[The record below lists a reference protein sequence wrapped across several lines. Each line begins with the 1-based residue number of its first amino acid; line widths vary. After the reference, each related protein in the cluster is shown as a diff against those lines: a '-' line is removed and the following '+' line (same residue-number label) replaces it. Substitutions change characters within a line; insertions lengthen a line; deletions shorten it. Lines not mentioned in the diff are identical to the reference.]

1 MRRSIYFLIL
11 SIISIL
17 SCFADTTITLYT
29 KCGQSIQAYI
39 RDELNASTITNLNS
53 YYTTVFSEATCI
65 GGSTQ
70 RYNSHSY
77 TWYLSDG
84 GNTNYWINDSTYD
97 SMGNSI
103 GPNIEKYWTNDYYVP
118 ASSSDATK
126 IHYYNSDHS
135 AIIST
140 TVSGMYESKWGQGPL
155 MRHAPGYGPYEHMNE
170 RHYYKPVYV
179 HGLLLCSNG
188 TGTIGVNVSANY
200 GPLSSS
206 VPNIAVTYE
215 WAIEDSK
222 EGDAIEEG
230 YAVFNSQ
237 SGYNANIKFTRPGSY
252 DMTLRCYSQNHTL
265 VADYSFQA
273 YVI

>member
-1 MRRSIYFLIL
+1 MRRSLHFLIL
-11 SIISIL
+11 SIISIS
-17 SCFADTTITLYT
+17 SCFADTEITIYT
-29 KCGQSIQAYI
+29 KCGQSVQAFI
-39 RDELNASTITNLNS
+39 LNELDANTIANLN
-53 YYTTVFSEATCI
+53 YYFITSFPNATYL
-65 GGSTQ
+65 STAT
-70 RYNSHSY
+70 RTYNCHSY
-77 TWYLSDG
+77 AWYLSNG
-84 GNTNYWINDSTYD
+84 GTTTCWINDSIYD
-97 SMGNSI
+97 IYGHGI
-103 GPNIEKYWTNDYYVP
+103 APNIEKFWTYDYYVP

-135 AIIST
+135 AVVSK

-237 SGYNANIKFTRPGSY
+237 SGYNANIKFTRTGIY

>member
-1 MRRSIYFLIL
+1 MRRSLHFLIL
-11 SIISIL
+11 SIISIS
-17 SCFADTTITLYT
+17 SCFADTETTIYT
-29 KCGQSIQAYI
+29 KCGQSIQAFI
-39 RDELNASTITNLNS
+39 LDELDATTIANINNYYPTYFPNATYLST
-53 YYTTVFSEATCI
+53 ATR
-65 GGSTQ
+65 T
-70 RYNSHSY
+70 YNCHSHA
-77 TWYLSDG
+77 WYLSDG
-84 GNTNYWINDSTYD
+84 GSTICWINQF
-97 SMGNSI
+97 NSN
-103 GPNIEKYWTNDYYVP
+103 GQPNLSKFWTNDYYVP

-135 AIIST
+135 AVVSK

-230 YAVFNSQ
+230 YAVFISQ